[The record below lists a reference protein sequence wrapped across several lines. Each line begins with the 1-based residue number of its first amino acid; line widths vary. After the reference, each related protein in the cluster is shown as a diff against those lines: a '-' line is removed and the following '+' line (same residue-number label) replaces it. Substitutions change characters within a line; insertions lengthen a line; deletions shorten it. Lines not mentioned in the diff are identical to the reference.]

1 MGMLASIAKLTA
13 QTAGVLLLESYGAK
27 YLAATNPEAHAAL
40 YGIARFSLPKAFA
53 LVILVNLVACSFTVI
68 TLSFKVSAAREKCG
82 VPLPAMYATGT
93 DAKSRKFNCV
103 QRGHQQALE
112 TFPMFLVAS
121 IVGGVKFPVS
131 VSLFG
136 AVWCKARFAWAEGYA
151 SGDPKKRYGN
161 AWAKLIWTTLVG
173 TFAAATGVALE
184 VAELLSFWTKSA

>member
-1 MGMLASIAKLTA
+1 MGMLASIVKLTV
-13 QTAGVLLLESYGAK
+13 QTAGVLLLESHGAK
-27 YLAATNPEAHAAL
+27 RLATTHPEVHAAVW
-40 YGIARFSLPKAFA
+40 GTARLLPRAFA

-68 TLSFKVSAAREKCG
+68 ALSFKVGAAREKCG
-82 VPLPAMYATGT
+82 VPLPTMYATGT

-112 TFPMFLVAS
+112 TFPMFLAAS
-121 IVGGVKFPVS
+121 LVGGARFPVS

-136 AVWCKARFAWAEGYA
+136 AAWCKARFVWAEGYS
-151 SGDPKKRYGN
+151 SGDPKKRYGS

-184 VAELLSFWTKSA
+184 VAGLM

>member
-1 MGMLASIAKLTA
+1 MGMLAATAKLTA

-27 YLAATNPEAHAAL
+27 HLATTNHEAHAAVW
-40 YGIARFSLPKAFA
+40 GVAKFALPKAFS
-53 LVILVNLVACSFTVI
+53 LVILVNLIACSFTVI
-68 TLSFKVSAAREKCG
+68 TLGFKVSAARDKCG

-131 VSLFG
+131 VALFG

-173 TFAAATGVALE
+173 SFAAATGVALE
-184 VAELLSFWTKSA
+184 VAGLV

>member
-1 MGMLASIAKLTA
+1 MGVLASTAKLTA
-13 QTAGVLLLESYGAK
+13 QPAGGLWLEAYGAK
-27 YLAATNPEAHAAL
+27 YLAATHPAAHAAVW
-40 YGIARFSLPKAFA
+40 GTARLLPRAYA

-68 TLSFKVSAAREKCG
+68 ALSFKVGAAREKCG
-82 VPLPAMYATGT
+82 VPLPTMYATGT

-112 TFPMFLVAS
+112 TFPMFLAAS
-121 IVGGVKFPVS
+121 LVGGARFPVS

-136 AVWCKARFAWAEGYA
+136 AAWCKARFVWAEGYS
-151 SGDPKKRYGN
+151 SGDPKKRYGS

-184 VAELLSFWTKSA
+184 VAGLV